1 MITKEVFFKAYNAH
15 PPNKVQILFYRYFGS
30 STTSKDKW
38 LSNTLTYFWVG
49 LVFLGFTLKVFNFE
63 VILLITALIFVFSFV
78 PFWIFAMVMV
88 ISNKLRL
95 RKIRLSLKLTRP
107 QYKAYATMFL

>member
-1 MITKEVFFKAYNAH
+1 
-15 PPNKVQILFYRYFGS
+15 
-30 STTSKDKW
+30 
-38 LSNTLTYFWVG
+38 
-49 LVFLGFTLKVFNFE
+49 
-63 VILLITALIFVFSFV
+63 LIFVFSFV